1 MLKLKK
7 QKKTKKTVKHYFLL
21 KHRWF

>member
-7 QKKTKKTVKHYFLL
+7 QKRTPKMFISLYV
-21 KHRWF
+21 